1 MEKKNKAPKMPAVLQ
16 PHIVKDLYDICIGF
30 IAFCDID
37 GVPYGMEDDY
47 ANAKRFVNAYNDAID
62 QGN

>member
-1 MEKKNKAPKMPAVLQ
+1 MEKKNKSPKMPAVL
-16 PHIVKDLYDICIGF
+16 PARILKDLYDICFGF
-30 IAFCDID
+30 IYFCDLD
-37 GVPYGMEDDY
+37 GVPDNLEDEY